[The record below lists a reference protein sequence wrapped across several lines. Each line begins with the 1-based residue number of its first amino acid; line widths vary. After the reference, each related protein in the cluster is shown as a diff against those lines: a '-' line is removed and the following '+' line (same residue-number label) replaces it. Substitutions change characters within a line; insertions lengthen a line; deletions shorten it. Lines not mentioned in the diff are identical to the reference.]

1 MGGFIRSIINFLKSL
16 FGLGKQSEYFME
28 LDDAGNDGAA
38 SAAPVA
44 VGKPEPVA
52 STSAPAAPKQ
62 SAKKSTPAE
71 VPLGTANVS
80 PKDLIVAAIN
90 QAKAA
95 EAEMAKEE
103 KDPEVG
109 FASNFELLMSVENGR
124 RTPGP
129 SMNSFLNMARST
141 PSARR

>member
-71 VPLGTANVS
+71 VPLTTANVS

-95 EAEMAKEE
+95 EAEMSKEE
-103 KDPEVG
+103 EPEVG
-109 FASNFELLMSVENGR
+109 FASNFELLMSAANGR